1 MTIAQELRDQLQADI
16 FDVYGT
22 EVTFI
27 KKSSPI
33 YNNRGEIISNTTTSS
48 TVKIVPFNMFLQN
61 NIANPWGETNEGSI
75 YAVVPHSV
83 SVALEDQILMNDK
96 TLVIKEVVSSH
107 LVENVAW
114 VIELVEDV
122 A

>member
-1 MTIAQELRDQLQADI
+1 MTIYQELRDQLQQDV

-27 KKSSPI
+27 KKSLPI
-33 YNNRGEIISNTTTSS
+33 YNNRGEVESVTTTSS
-48 TVKIVPFNMFLQN
+48 TIKIVPYNVFTQMN
-61 NIANPWGETNEGSI
+61 NTQAWGETGEGSI

-83 SVALEDQILMNDK
+83 NVALEDNIVFDG
-96 TLVIKEVVSSH
+96 TIYTIKEVVSSH
-107 LVENVAW
+107 LVENVAK
-114 VIELVEDV
+114 VIELVKEV